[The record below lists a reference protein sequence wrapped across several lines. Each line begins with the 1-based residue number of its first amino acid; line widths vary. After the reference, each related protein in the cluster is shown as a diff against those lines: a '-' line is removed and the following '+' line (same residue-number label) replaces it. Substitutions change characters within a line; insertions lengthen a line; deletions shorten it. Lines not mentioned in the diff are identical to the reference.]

1 MDKTRPAGKGRLE
14 RAADYCLHVTIS
26 TVSLTKNTKTM
37 VSAGSLVANSG
48 PVSAEAPFIS
58 TLPCMED

>member
-1 MDKTRPAGKGRLE
+1 MDKTRPAGKGRMR

-26 TVSLTKNTKTM
+26 MVSLARNTETM

-48 PVSAEAPFIS
+48 PVSAEAPFY
-58 TLPCMED
+58 